1 MEVKSLFEIIND
13 EVKENQ
19 DIVGN
24 GILNENSLLL
34 IVGRPKSGKSFLA
47 MNFGLAISSGI
58 DFAGFNIKKAEKVLL
73 LSAEGGY
80 LSNRRRLIAMKQK
93 INECEFNEFYMST
106 LSYFPINE
114 QSNYKSL
121 YDYINKEK
129 PKVLI
134 IDPFIKFH
142 NVDENTSSQ
151 IMEILGKIR
160 FLIEKFSLSV
170 ILVHHSGKNESRGGR
185 GSNAIEGEYDSSITI
200 KRSKGSNNAQL
211 YFDLRHE
218 ESPNSRKVYFNS
230 KTNWYESIKKSV
242 VTELLIKNG
251 EMKKKD
257 IVHYL
262 LINNKTPQSTSYK
275 IIKEEEENGLIIFNQ
290 EFKTL
295 TSTSPVEFEK

>member
-290 EFKTL
+290 EFKTF